1 MIYIFVILRDYLC
14 KRSGAEMNI
23 ITKDL
28 LINFLFILLP
38 LFLLQM
44 FYLRKIVYRIEN
56 LKDTLVPIL
65 CMVSIILC
73 MLFPFSVGDG
83 LYWDLRRI
91 PFIIG
96 ILYGRKNT
104 AFILLSSM
112 LLIRFLIWGENT
124 GFYLSIVTFTIMAII
139 LSYVTRYY
147 LKLSLGRKLWMSG
160 LLVLLSILI
169 TYSGATLIF
178 NISLTSA
185 MWIEYFVIN
194 IVGTVMATL
203 LIEVIRMTSD
213 LLEKVMKAE
222 KLEVVSHLAASISHE
237 VRNPLTTCKGFLQ
250 LSYEEEKSHEI
261 KQYLGTAIQE
271 LDRATDIISDYLTF
285 AKPAPE
291 KVEKVFV
298 IQEVEKVVNVLTP
311 LANMH
316 GVQLLTNWEENG
328 QSYISGDRKKFE
340 QSLINIVKNGIESM
354 PKGGKVE
361 INIFDDYP
369 VVRIE
374 IRDEG
379 KGMTQQQINRLGE
392 PYFTM
397 KNTGTGLGMMVSFS
411 LIKGMGGQIK
421 VDSEVGRW
429 TSFIIEYPMT

>member
-1 MIYIFVILRDYLC
+1 MD
-14 KRSGAEMNI
+14 I

-56 LKDTLVPIL
+56 LKDTLVTIL

-73 MLFPFSVGDG
+73 MFFPFSVGDG

-104 AFILLSSM
+104 AFILLFSM
-112 LLIRFLIWGENT
+112 LLIRYLLWGANT
-124 GFYLSIVTFTIMAII
+124 GLYISIITYTLLAII
-139 LSYVTRYY
+139 VNYVSRYY
-147 LKLSLGRKLWMSG
+147 LKMALVKKVWMSV
-160 LLVLLSILI
+160 LLVILSTQVTYFTTYLL
-169 TYSGATLIF
+169 F
-178 NISLTSA
+178 NINLSA
-185 MWIEYFVIN
+185 NMWVQYFVIT
-194 IVGTVMATL
+194 IVGTLLATL
-203 LIEVIRMTSD
+203 LIEVIRMNSD
-213 LLEKVMKAE
+213 MLEKLIKAE

-250 LSYEEEKSHEI
+250 LSYEQEKSLEI

-271 LDRATDIISDYLTF
+271 LDRASGIINDYLTF

-291 KVEKVFV
+291 KVEKVSVF
-298 IQEVEKVVNVLTP
+298 QEVHNVVNVLTP
-311 LANMH
+311 LANMQD
-316 GVQLLTNWEENG
+316 VQIFTNLDESN
-328 QSYISGDRKKFE
+328 QNYISGDRKKLE

-354 PKGGKVE
+354 PKGGKLI
-361 INIFDDYP
+361 INSVVDFP
-369 VVRIE
+369 VVRIK
-374 IRDEG
+374 ILDEG

-392 PYFTM
+392 PYFSM
-397 KNTGTGLGMMVSFS
+397 KNNGTGLGMMVSFS
-411 LIKGMGGQIK
+411 LIKGMDGHIS
-421 VDSEVGRW
+421 VDSEVGKW
-429 TSFIIEYPMT
+429 TSFTIEFPMAY

>member
-1 MIYIFVILRDYLC
+1 M
-14 KRSGAEMNI
+14 AI

-38 LFLLQM
+38 LLLLQM
-44 FYLRKIVYRIEN
+44 FYLRKFVYKIDN
-56 LKDTLVPIL
+56 LKDTLVTIL

-73 MLFPFSVGDG
+73 MLFPFSVADG

-104 AFILLSSM
+104 AFILLSFM
-112 LLIRFLIWGENT
+112 LFIRLMLWGVT
-124 GFYLSIVTFTIMAII
+124 DGLYISIVTFTSMAII
-139 LSYVTRYY
+139 LRYVARYY
-147 LKLSLGRKLWMSG
+147 LKMSLEKKLWMSG
-160 LLVLLSILI
+160 LLVLLSTQV
-169 TYSGATLIF
+169 TYFTSTMLF
-178 NISLTSA
+178 NVNLTNK
-185 MWIEYFVIN
+185 MWIEYFVIT
-194 IVGTVMATL
+194 IVGTLMATL
-203 LIEVIRMTSD
+203 LIEMIRMNSD

-250 LSYEEEKSHEI
+250 LSYEEEKSPEI

-291 KVEKVFV
+291 KVEKVF
-298 IQEVEKVVNVLTP
+298 IFQEVEKVVNVLTP

-316 GVQLLTNWEENG
+316 GVQLFTNWGENE

-354 PKGGKVE
+354 PKGGKVQ
-361 INIFDDYP
+361 INIFADYP

-429 TSFIIEYPMT
+429 TSFMIEFPMT